1 MSFNQE
7 ESLPALKEITP
18 IKTVASVNPMD
29 ESLSNESRKSSRRS
43 KRSNTS
49 SLREQVEYQGKQLES
64 INQRMDILIQKL
76 TDLGGSREVNET
88 LRPEMGNRTML
99 GLNSAFNSD
108 ISDPK
113 ISVSQAKEVIEKDK
127 EQKQIE
133 KLAKMKSDRRKSV
146 IQKDENLREEQIAS
160 RVSANMLTLQTSSRY
175 GSEKEH
181 LKLSDGRN
189 LKELGSIIEWF
200 KVKDCVTNFRLE
212 HPGIRVIVLNIVNE
226 VNSAHVQILE
236 ELSAE
241 ITKLEEY
248 QYEGKYLVPNKIVPL
263 MKLMY

>member
-18 IKTVASVNPMD
+18 IKESTSVNPID

-64 INQRMDILIQKL
+64 IKQGMDILIQRL

-88 LRPEMGNRTML
+88 LRAEMGNRTML

-108 ISDPK
+108 TSDPK

-175 GSEKEH
+175 
-181 LKLSDGRN
+181 
-189 LKELGSIIEWF
+189 
-200 KVKDCVTNFRLE
+200 V
-212 HPGIRVIVLNIVNE
+212 
-226 VNSAHVQILE
+226 
-236 ELSAE
+236 
-241 ITKLEEY
+241 
-248 QYEGKYLVPNKIVPL
+248 
-263 MKLMY
+263 